1 MNKIKIGAILVSIVT
16 FISTALLLINI
27 IDSIYTIMNSNRTII
42 IDGKEFFIAQKTG
55 SYLGLV
61 VISVFFIFITIVLWS
76 LYFKKNKSK

>member
-27 IDSIYTIMNSNRTII
+27 IDSIYTIKNSNRTII
-42 IDGKEFFIAQKTG
+42 IDGMEFFIAQKTG

-61 VISVFFIFITIVLWS
+61 VISVFLIFITIVLWS

>member
-42 IDGKEFFIAQKTG
+42 IDGIEFFVAKKTG
-55 SYLGLV
+55 SYIGLV
-61 VISVFFIFITIVLWS
+61 VISAFLIIITIVLWS
-76 LYFKKNKSK
+76 LYFKQNKSK